1 MVDRTPAQWR
11 DYLLGKLP
19 ARQHA
24 NARLRRYYQ
33 GDHVLPT
40 APDRTT
46 EAYKR
51 LAELGVTNMCGL
63 IVDTVVERLQPK
75 GVRLSA
81 TADADL
87 DVWRTVWQANG
98 LDAEIPVGFEEALKV
113 GICPMLIWPVLDANG
128 KQVDGKVSWTIED
141 PDETIVVYAPGSRR
155 ERLAALKSYR
165 DADDGAEYATVWT
178 PTLVESWTREKADGV
193 WLRVEARSGSNPLGV
208 VPVLELVTKRDVK
221 GNPSP
226 EISTSVIR
234 LQDRINKT
242 MFDCVVGA
250 EEGAFP
256 QRYTI
261 GIEIEEDDE
270 GNPVNPLETGPKKT
284 WALDAQEGQ
293 ESTAKIGQLEAFDV
307 TRLIQLAETSIKQLA
322 AVSKTSVFYVLAGL
336 TNVGADTIRMA
347 DAAAAGKTRGH
358 QTRFGG
364 VLEDGFAL
372 ALRALGREDIPDDIE
387 IDWAPIEVRSPAE
400 IADAAIKM
408 SQAGYPFAAI
418 ARYTGATQSEIE
430 RIETERVAEMAA
442 ADGLDEIATAVQKL
456 YLGVGKVIS
465 SDEARSIIS
474 SMGYSLPGSLPPSTA
489 APEPVP
495 V

>member
-1 MVDRTPAQWR
+1 MADRTPAEWR
-11 DYLLGKLP
+11 DHLLAKLP
-19 ARQHA
+19 ARRAA
-24 NARLRRYYQ
+24 NARLRRYYE
-33 GDHVLPT
+33 GNHILPT
-40 APDRTT
+40 APDKTT

-87 DVWRTVWQANG
+87 DVWRTVWQANN

-113 GICPMLIWPVLDANG
+113 GRCPMLVWPVLDESG
-128 KQVDGKVSWTIED
+128 QPVEGRVSWTIED
-141 PDETIVVYAPGSRR
+141 PDETIIAYAPGSRR
-155 ERLAALKSYR
+155 DRLAALKVYG
-165 DADDGAEYATVWT
+165 DPDDGAEYATVWT
-178 PTLVESWTREKADGV
+178 STEVESWSRPKPDGV
-193 WLRVEARSGSNPLGV
+193 WLRDEIKSGRNPLGV
-208 VPVLELVTKRDVK
+208 VPVFELITKRDVK

-261 GIEIEEDDE
+261 GIEVEVDAD

-347 DAAAAGKTRGH
+347 DAAAVGKTRGH

-364 VLEDGFAL
+364 VLEEGFAL
-372 ALRALGREDIPDDIE
+372 ALRALGRAEIPADIE
-387 IDWAPIEVRSPAE
+387 IDWTPIEVRSPAE
-400 IADAAIKM
+400 VADAAIKM
-408 SQAGYPFAAI
+408 KQSGFPFPAI
-418 ARYTGATQSEIE
+418 VRYTGATQSEIE
-430 RIETERVAEMAA
+430 RIEVERAAEMAA
-442 ADGLDEIATAVQKL
+442 TDGLDEIATAVQKL

-474 SMGYSLPGSLPPSTA
+474 SMGYPLPGSLPPSTA
-489 APEPVP
+489 APDPVP